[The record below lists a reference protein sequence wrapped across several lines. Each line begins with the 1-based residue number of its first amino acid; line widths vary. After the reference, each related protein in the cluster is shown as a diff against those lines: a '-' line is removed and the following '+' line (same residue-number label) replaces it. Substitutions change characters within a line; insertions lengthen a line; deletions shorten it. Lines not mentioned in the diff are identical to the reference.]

1 MNKINLFLIIAN
13 KVNTEKH
20 FKMILNQ
27 NDKIKKGSKYM
38 ETTHSWHNVM
48 LSKYFNIFNFYEH
61 KDKILEFDNAIIYH
75 LPYGKNDNSEDVESL
90 LLKFRNKVPIVMRN
104 YDAHSPIK
112 LSKEYML
119 KYHDLCLSYLSAHI
133 NNENIIFTQISYDNF
148 LVHKFYKIPN
158 NRKFGC
164 IILRKEYRKG
174 YFEDSEKFKKIGL
187 DLQKTYNKREEFA
200 KFKQIDVYGGNWPFD
215 MKNYKG
221 ALPYFLK
228 HKIQNQYKFNFI
240 LENAIVDNYLS
251 EKILDS
257 FLSLS
262 IPVYLGSPVIEK
274 YISKSCFIDIRDF
287 KNNEELIKYLENM
300 SNKEY
305 MSYIENILKYRDE
318 IFENFS
324 TKNNFAKPVYKW
336 YKENINND
344 LKYDE
349 SFFDEEEQ
357 KILDLNYIE
366 TIALRDKLS
375 FFKQKL
381 KLFWYQKIRQ
391 R

>member
-1 MNKINLFLIIAN
+1 MDKINLFLIVAYKSQTKNHFNLLLKQNYFIKHN
-13 KVNTEKH
+13 KKR
-20 FKMILNQ
+20 M
-27 NDKIKKGSKYM
+27 D
-38 ETTHSWHNVM
+38 TTHVWHNVM
-48 LSKYFNIFNFYEH
+48 LSKFFNLYNFFEYE
-61 KDKILEFDNAIIYH
+61 DKILNFENAVIYH
-75 LPYGKNDNSEDVESL
+75 LPYGRDESPDNVEEL
-90 LLKFRNKVPIVMRN
+90 LLKYKGKVPIVMRN
-104 YDAHSPIK
+104 YDAHSSIK

-119 KYHDLCLSYLSAHI
+119 KYHDLSLSYLSAHI
-133 NNENIIFTQISYDNF
+133 NNKNILFTQISYDNF
-148 LVHKFYKIPN
+148 LVNKFNTIPK

-174 YFEDSEKFKKIGL
+174 YFEESEKFKKIGL
-187 DLQKTYNKREEFA
+187 DLKKTYDKREEFA
-200 KFKQIDVYGGNWPFD
+200 KFEQIDVYGRNWPFN

-221 ALPYFLK
+221 ALPYSLK

-262 IPVYLGSPVIEK
+262 VPVYLGSPVIEK
-274 YISKSCFIDIRDF
+274 YIPKSCFVDIRDF

-300 SNKEY
+300 SDKEY
-305 MSYIENILKYRDE
+305 MGYIENILKYRDE

-336 YKENINND
+336 YKENINKNFE
-344 LKYDE
+344 YDE
-349 SFFDEEEQ
+349 NFFDKEEK
-357 KILDLNYIE
+357 KIKNLKFIN
-366 TIALRDKLS
+366 ANLRDRLS

-381 KLFWYQKIRQ
+381 KLFIRKI
-391 R
+391 